1 VIRTAFTLVVIT
13 VATCTL
19 GPVVLVAG
27 LLGVRD
33 RRDGIYQRCMHR
45 WARAACW
52 AAGVRVEVHDVA
64 GAARLEGVVYI
75 ANHVSWFDVFALAAT
90 LPRYSFVAKSEL
102 RKIPLF
108 GPAAAAAGI
117 VFLERDNRKRAF
129 ESYKDAAVQVRDG
142 RSVVVYPEGTR
153 GHDYPLRPFK
163 KGPFVLAIASEALI
177 VPTIVYGGRDV
188 MAKGRLRIRPGVIH
202 LHFLEPIPTAGLA
215 YSDRGEVMTR
225 VWHRMD
231 DALHALYGVELSDR
245 AIAKPNER
253 VV

>member
-1 VIRTAFTLVVIT
+1 MIRTVFALAVIAL
-13 VATCTL
+13 ATCTL

-33 RRDGIYQRCMHR
+33 KRDGIYQQCMHL

-52 AAGVRVEVHDVA
+52 AAGARLEVHDET
-64 GAARLEGVVYI
+64 GAARLEGAVYI

-90 LPRYSFVAKSEL
+90 LPRFSFVAKSEL

-129 ESYKDAAVQVRDG
+129 ESYKDAAAQVRDG

-153 GHDYPLRPFK
+153 GYDYPLRPFK
-163 KGPFVLAIASEALI
+163 KGPFVLAIASEAMI
-177 VPTIVYGGRDV
+177 VPTILYGAREV
-188 MAKGRLRIRPGVIH
+188 MAKGALRIRPSVIH
-202 LHFLEPIPTAGLA
+202 LHFLEPIPTAGLK
-215 YSDRGEVMTR
+215 YTDRGDVMTR
-225 VWHRMD
+225 VWQRMD
-231 DALHALYGVELSDR
+231 GALHALYGVKLSDR